1 MREYPKIET
10 IFNRD
15 TEGTKKLIF
24 GTYRDETVKYLR
36 FNNWQFTEKIDG
48 TNISVEW
55 DGHAVSFHGRTER
68 AQIPKHLLEYL
79 EKTFLTT
86 EAEELFEQTYGDK
99 NVILYG
105 EGYGA
110 KIQNGGNYRSD
121 VSFILFD
128 VLIGDNW
135 QEREWVEKTAKM
147 FGIDVVPVVFAGSL
161 EEGIDYVMEHHPST
175 IGTAMMEGIVGRP
188 MVEMRDRLGKRI
200 IVKIKWEDFKE
211 FAKIQEEAK
220 NANQRRIKRITV

>member
-10 IFNRD
+10 IFSRD

-36 FNNWQFTEKIDG
+36 FNDWQFTEKIDG

-68 AQIPKHLLEYL
+68 AQIPKYLLEYL

-147 FGIDVVPVVFAGSL
+147 FGIDVVPVVFVGSL
-161 EEGIDYVMEHHPST
+161 EEGVDYVMEHHPST

-211 FAKIQEEAK
+211 FAKILKEAK
-220 NANQRRIKRITV
+220 NTNESTSIS

>member
-10 IFNRD
+10 IFSRD

-36 FNNWQFTEKIDG
+36 FNDWQFTEKIDG

-147 FGIDVVPVVFAGSL
+147 FGIDVVPVVFVGSL
-161 EEGIDYVMEHHPST
+161 EEGVDYVMEHHPST
-175 IGTAMMEGIVGRP
+175 IGTAMMEGVVGRP

-200 IVKIKWEDFKE
+200 IVKIKLEDFKE
-211 FAKIQEEAK
+211 FAKIPEEAK
-220 NANQRRIKRITV
+220 NAN

>member
-10 IFNRD
+10 IFSRD

-24 GTYRDETVKYLR
+24 GTYQNETVKYLR
-36 FNNWQFTEKIDG
+36 FNDWQFTEKIDG

-147 FGIDVVPVVFAGSL
+147 FGIDVVPVVFVGSL
-161 EEGIDYVMEHHPST
+161 EEGVDYVMEHHPST

-211 FAKIQEEAK
+211 FAKILEEAK
-220 NANQRRIKRITV
+220 NAN

>member
-24 GTYRDETVKYLR
+24 GAYRDETIKYLR
-36 FNNWQFTEKIDG
+36 LNDWQFTEKIDG

-110 KIQNGGNYRSD
+110 KIQNGSNYRSD

-147 FGIDVVPVVFAGSL
+147 FGIDVVPVVFVGSL
-161 EEGIDYVMEHHPST
+161 EEGVDYVMEHHPST

-211 FAKIQEEAK
+211 FAKIQEETK
-220 NANQRRIKRITV
+220 NAN

>member
-36 FNNWQFTEKIDG
+36 FNDWQFTEKIDG

-147 FGIDVVPVVFAGSL
+147 FGIDVVPVVFVGSL

-175 IGTAMMEGIVGRP
+175 IGTAMMEGVVGRP

-211 FAKIQEEAK
+211 FAKILKEAK
-220 NANQRRIKRITV
+220 NTNE

>member
-36 FNNWQFTEKIDG
+36 FNDWQFTEKIDG

-135 QEREWVEKTAKM
+135 QEREWVEKIAKM
-147 FGIDVVPVVFAGSL
+147 FGIDVVPVVFVGTL

-175 IGTAMMEGIVGRP
+175 IGTAMMEGVVGRP

-211 FAKIQEEAK
+211 FAKIPEEAK
-220 NANQRRIKRITV
+220 NAN

>member
-24 GTYRDETVKYLR
+24 GTYQNETVKYLR
-36 FNNWQFTEKIDG
+36 FNDWQFTEKIDG

-147 FGIDVVPVVFAGSL
+147 FGIDAVPVVFVGSL

-175 IGTAMMEGIVGRP
+175 IGTAMMEGVVGRP

-211 FAKIQEEAK
+211 FAKILEEAK
-220 NANQRRIKRITV
+220 NTNE

>member
-36 FNNWQFTEKIDG
+36 FNDWQFTEKIDG

-99 NVILYG
+99 NVIMYG

-147 FGIDVVPVVFAGSL
+147 FGIDVVPVVFVGSL

-211 FAKIQEEAK
+211 SAKILEETK
-220 NANQRRIKRITV
+220 NANESTCIS

>member
-1 MREYPKIET
+1 MKEYPKIET
-10 IFNRD
+10 IFSRD
-15 TEGTKKLIF
+15 AEGTKKLIF
-24 GTYRDETVKYLR
+24 GTYRDETIKYLR
-36 FNNWQFTEKIDG
+36 LNDWQFTEKIDG

-147 FGIDVVPVVFAGSL
+147 FGIDVVPVVFVGSL
-161 EEGIDYVMEHHPST
+161 EEGVDYVMEHHPST

-211 FAKIQEEAK
+211 FAKK
-220 NANQRRIKRITV
+220 SAN

>member
-15 TEGTKKLIF
+15 IEGTKKLIF

-36 FNNWQFTEKIDG
+36 FNDWQFTEKIDG

-86 EAEELFEQTYGDK
+86 EVEELFEQTYGDK

-147 FGIDVVPVVFAGSL
+147 FGIDVVPVVFVGSL

-175 IGTAMMEGIVGRP
+175 IGTAMMEGVVGRP

-211 FAKIQEEAK
+211 FAKILEEAK
-220 NANQRRIKRITV
+220 NTNESTCVS

>member
-36 FNNWQFTEKIDG
+36 FNDWQFTEKIDG

-86 EAEELFEQTYGDK
+86 EVEELFEQTYGDK

-110 KIQNGGNYRSD
+110 QIQNGGNYRSD

-147 FGIDVVPVVFAGSL
+147 FGIDVVPVVFVGSL
-161 EEGIDYVMEHHPST
+161 EEGVDYVMEHHPST

-188 MVEMRDRLGKRI
+188 MVEMRDRSGKRI

-211 FAKIQEEAK
+211 FVKIPEEAK
-220 NANQRRIKRITV
+220 NAN

>member
-36 FNNWQFTEKIDG
+36 FNDWQFTEKIEG

-128 VLIGDNW
+128 VLIEDNW

-147 FGIDVVPVVFAGSL
+147 FGIDVVPVVFVGSL

-211 FAKIQEEAK
+211 FTKTLEETK

>member
-36 FNNWQFTEKIDG
+36 FNDWQFTEKIDG

-110 KIQNGGNYRSD
+110 KIQNGGNYRFD

-128 VLIGDNW
+128 VLIEDNW
-135 QEREWVEKTAKM
+135 QEREWVEKTA
-147 FGIDVVPVVFAGSL
+147 
-161 EEGIDYVMEHHPST
+161 
-175 IGTAMMEGIVGRP
+175 
-188 MVEMRDRLGKRI
+188 
-200 IVKIKWEDFKE
+200 
-211 FAKIQEEAK
+211 
-220 NANQRRIKRITV
+220 

>member
-36 FNNWQFTEKIDG
+36 FNDWQFTEKIDG

-147 FGIDVVPVVFAGSL
+147 FGIDVVPVVFVGSL
-161 EEGIDYVMEHHPST
+161 EEGVDYVMEHHPST
-175 IGTAMMEGIVGRP
+175 IGTAMMEGVVGRP
-188 MVEMRDRLGKRI
+188 MVEMKDRLGKRI

-211 FAKIQEEAK
+211 FAKILEEAK
-220 NANQRRIKRITV
+220 NTNESTCVS

>member
-36 FNNWQFTEKIDG
+36 FNDWQFTEKIDG

-147 FGIDVVPVVFAGSL
+147 FGIDVVPVVFVGSL

-211 FAKIQEEAK
+211 FAKILEETK
-220 NANQRRIKRITV
+220 NANEQTSIS

>member
-36 FNNWQFTEKIDG
+36 FNDWQFTEKIDG
-48 TNISVEW
+48 TNISVER

-147 FGIDVVPVVFAGSL
+147 FGIDVVPVVFVGSL

-200 IVKIKWEDFKE
+200 IVKIKWEDFKHWSD
-211 FAKIQEEAK
+211 K
-220 NANQRRIKRITV
+220 NEI

>member
-10 IFNRD
+10 IFSRD

-36 FNNWQFTEKIDG
+36 FNDWQFTEKIDG

-55 DGHAVSFHGRTER
+55 DGHAVLFHGRTEK

-79 EKTFLTT
+79 ERTFLTT

-147 FGIDVVPVVFAGSL
+147 FGIDVVPVVFVGSL

-211 FAKIQEEAK
+211 FAKIPKETK
-220 NANQRRIKRITV
+220 NANE

>member
-1 MREYPKIET
+1 MREYPKVET
-10 IFNRD
+10 IFSRD

-24 GTYRDETVKYLR
+24 GAYRDETVKYLR
-36 FNNWQFTEKIDG
+36 FNDWQFTEKIDG

-147 FGIDVVPVVFAGSL
+147 FGIDVVPVVFVSSL
-161 EEGIDYVMEHHPST
+161 KEGVDYVMEHHPST
-175 IGTAMMEGIVGRP
+175 IGTAMMEGVVGRP

-211 FAKIQEEAK
+211 FAKILEEAK
-220 NANQRRIKRITV
+220 NTNE

>member
-36 FNNWQFTEKIDG
+36 FNDWQFTEKIDG

-68 AQIPKHLLEYL
+68 AQIPTHLLEYL

-147 FGIDVVPVVFAGSL
+147 FGIDVVPVVFVGSL

-188 MVEMRDRLGKRI
+188 MVEMRNRLGKRI
-200 IVKIKWEDFKE
+200 IVKIKREDFKE
-211 FAKIQEEAK
+211 FAKILKEAK
-220 NANQRRIKRITV
+220 NANE

>member
-10 IFNRD
+10 IFSRD

-24 GTYRDETVKYLR
+24 GTYRDETVKYIR
-36 FNNWQFTEKIDG
+36 FNDWQFTEKIDG

-55 DGHAVSFHGRTER
+55 DGHAVSFHGRIER

-128 VLIGDNW
+128 VLI
-135 QEREWVEKTAKM
+135 
-147 FGIDVVPVVFAGSL
+147 
-161 EEGIDYVMEHHPST
+161 
-175 IGTAMMEGIVGRP
+175 
-188 MVEMRDRLGKRI
+188 
-200 IVKIKWEDFKE
+200 
-211 FAKIQEEAK
+211 
-220 NANQRRIKRITV
+220 

>member
-147 FGIDVVPVVFAGSL
+147 FGIDVVPVVFVGSL

-211 FAKIQEEAK
+211 FAKILEETK
-220 NANQRRIKRITV
+220 NANESTCIS

>member
-24 GTYRDETVKYLR
+24 GTYRDETIKYLR
-36 FNNWQFTEKIDG
+36 LNDWQFTEKIDG

-147 FGIDVVPVVFAGSL
+147 FGIDVVPVVFVGSL

-200 IVKIKWEDFKE
+200 LVKITWEDFKGDCKDTGGNKE
-211 FAKIQEEAK
+211 CQLKK
-220 NANQRRIKRITV
+220 N

>member
-10 IFNRD
+10 IFSRD
-15 TEGTKKLIF
+15 TEGTKKIIF

-36 FNNWQFTEKIDG
+36 FNDWQFTEKIDG

-86 EAEELFEQTYGDK
+86 DAEELFEQTYGDK

-147 FGIDVVPVVFAGSL
+147 FGIDVVPVVFVGSL

-211 FAKIQEEAK
+211 FAKMKEAK
-220 NANQRRIKRITV
+220 NTNEQTSIS

>member
-10 IFNRD
+10 IFSRD

-36 FNNWQFTEKIDG
+36 FNDWQFTEKIDG

-105 EGYGA
+105 EGYGV

-147 FGIDVVPVVFAGSL
+147 FGIDVVPVVFVGSL

-211 FAKIQEEAK
+211 FAKILEETK
-220 NANQRRIKRITV
+220 NANE

>member
-147 FGIDVVPVVFAGSL
+147 FGIDVVPVVFVGTL

-211 FAKIQEEAK
+211 FAKMLEEAK
-220 NANQRRIKRITV
+220 NTNESTSIS

>member
-36 FNNWQFTEKIDG
+36 FNDWQFTEKIDG

-147 FGIDVVPVVFAGSL
+147 FGIDVVPVVFVGSL
-161 EEGIDYVMEHHPST
+161 EEGVDYVMEHHPST
-175 IGTAMMEGIVGRP
+175 IGTAMMEGVVGRP

-211 FAKIQEEAK
+211 FIKMKEAK
-220 NANQRRIKRITV
+220 NTNEQTSIS

>member
-36 FNNWQFTEKIDG
+36 FNDWQFTEKIDG

-147 FGIDVVPVVFAGSL
+147 FGIDVVPVVFVGTL

-211 FAKIQEEAK
+211 FAKIPEEAK
-220 NANQRRIKRITV
+220 NANE